1 MLNSALQTVFPTM
14 IILRVREG
22 EANKW
27 GLKPQ
32 HLWPGFAECTIIICP
47 AYRVHKIILL
57 PDLFYFSTFT
67 M

>member
-1 MLNSALQTVFPTM
+1 MLNSALQTVLPTM

-32 HLWPGFAECTIIICP
+32 HLWPGSLH
-47 AYRVHKIILL
+47 RVHDNNMSRLQGSQNH
-57 PDLFYFSTFT
+57 PFA
-67 M
+67 